1 MENRFYATGKR
12 KTSVARVW
20 ISNGSGSISVNKKS
34 LDEYFGGLADAKL
47 KIQYPINMANLT
59 GKIDILATVKGGG
72 IMAQAEA
79 LRHGIS
85 KALVEYDPNLR
96 GTLKPLGLLSRDA
109 RAKERKK
116 YGRKKARKSFQW
128 SKR

>member
-1 MENRFYATGKR
+1 MEKYYATGKR
-12 KTSVARVW
+12 KTAVARVW
-20 ISNGSGSISVNKKS
+20 VWQGEGNININKQT
-34 LDEYFGGLADAKL
+34 LDEYFGGLEEAKL
-47 KIQYPINMANLT
+47 KILYPLNLV
-59 GKIDILATVKGGG
+59 GLNSKIDVYATVKGGG

-96 GTLKPLGLLSRDA
+96 ATLKPLGLLSRDA

>member
-1 MENRFYATGKR
+1 MDNRFYATGKR
-12 KTSVARVW
+12 KTAVARVW
-20 ISNGSGSISVNKKS
+20 VSSGNGEITINKKNM
-34 LDEYFGGLADAKL
+34 DEYFGGLNEAKL
-47 KIQYPINMANLT
+47 KIQYPLNIAGLT
-59 GKIDILATVKGGG
+59 GKIDIYATVKGGG

-85 KALVEYDPNLR
+85 KALCEYDPNLR
-96 GTLKPLGLLSRDA
+96 SKLKPLGLLRRDSRV
-109 RAKERKK
+109 KERKK

>member
-1 MENRFYATGKR
+1 MDKYYATGKR
-12 KTSVARVW
+12 KTAVARVW
-20 ISNGSGSISVNKKS
+20 VYPGDGTITVNKKT
-34 LDEYFGGLADAKL
+34 LDEYFGGLEEAKL
-47 KIQYPINMANLT
+47 KIYYPLNLVGLN
-59 GKIDILATVKGGG
+59 GKISVYATVRGGG
-72 IMAQAEA
+72 TMAQAEA

-96 GTLKPLGLLSRDA
+96 ATLKPLGLLSRDA
-109 RAKERKK
+109 RVKERKK

>member
-1 MENRFYATGKR
+1 MERYYATGKR

-20 ISNGSGSISVNKKS
+20 VYSGDGKITVNKKT
-34 LDEYFGGLADAKL
+34 LDEYFGGLEQAKL
-47 KIQYPINMANLT
+47 KIYYPLNLVGLN
-59 GKIDILATVKGGG
+59 GKIDIYATVRGGG

-96 GTLKPLGLLSRDA
+96 STLKPLGLLSRDA

>member
-1 MENRFYATGKR
+1 MDKYYATGKR
-12 KTSVARVW
+12 KTAVARVW
-20 ISNGSGSISVNKKS
+20 VYPGDGTITVNKKT
-34 LDEYFGGLADAKL
+34 LDEYFGGLEEAKL
-47 KIQYPINMANLT
+47 KIYYPLNLV
-59 GKIDILATVKGGG
+59 GLNEKISVYATVKGGG

-96 GTLKPLGLLSRDA
+96 ATLKPLGLLSRDA
-109 RAKERKK
+109 RVKERKK

>member
-1 MENRFYATGKR
+1 MDRFYATGKR

-20 ISNGSGSISVNKKS
+20 VYPGDGTITINKKGI
-34 LDEYFGGLADAKL
+34 DDYFGGLEQAKL
-47 KIQYPINMANLT
+47 KIYYPLSLVGLN
-59 GKIDILATVKGGG
+59 GKISVYATVRGGG

-96 GTLKPLGLLSRDA
+96 ATLKPLGLLSRDA
-109 RAKERKK
+109 RVKERKK

>member
-1 MENRFYATGKR
+1 MDRFYATGKR

-20 ISNGSGSISVNKKS
+20 VYPGDGTITINKKS
-34 LDEYFGGLADAKL
+34 IDDYFGGLEQAKL
-47 KIQYPINMANLT
+47 KIYYPLNLV
-59 GKIDILATVKGGG
+59 GLNSKISVYATVRGGG

-96 GTLKPLGLLSRDA
+96 ATLKPLGLLSRDA
-109 RAKERKK
+109 RVKERKK

>member
-1 MENRFYATGKR
+1 MDKYYATGKR

-20 ISNGSGSISVNKKS
+20 VYPGDGGITVNKQS
-34 LDEYFGGLADAKL
+34 LDEYFGGLEEAKL
-47 KIQYPINMANLT
+47 KIYYPLNLAGLN
-59 GKIDILATVKGGG
+59 GKIAVYATVKGGG

-96 GTLKPLGLLSRDA
+96 TTLKPLGLLSRDA
-109 RAKERKK
+109 RVKERKK
-116 YGRKKARKSFQW
+116 YGKKKARKSFQW

>member
-1 MENRFYATGKR
+1 MDRFYATGKR

-20 ISNGSGSISVNKKS
+20 VSPGDGTITVNKKS
-34 LDEYFGGLADAKL
+34 LDEYFGGLEQAKL
-47 KIQYPINMANLT
+47 KIYYPLNLVGLN
-59 GKIDILATVKGGG
+59 GKISVYATVRGGG

-96 GTLKPLGLLSRDA
+96 ATLKPLGLLSRDA
-109 RAKERKK
+109 RVKERKK

>member
-1 MENRFYATGKR
+1 MDNRFYATGKR

-20 ISNGSGSISVNKKS
+20 ISNGNGNITINKKT
-34 LDEYFGGLADAKL
+34 LDEYFGGLNRAKL
-47 KIQYPINMANLT
+47 EIQHPISLAGLT
-59 GKIDILATVKGGG
+59 GKVDIMATVKGGG
-72 IMAQAEA
+72 IMSQAEA

-85 KALVEYDPNLR
+85 KALVEYDASLR

-109 RAKERKK
+109 RVKERKK
-116 YGRKKARKSFQW
+116 YGKKKARKSFQW

>member
-1 MENRFYATGKR
+1 MDNRFYATGKR

-20 ISNGSGSISVNKKS
+20 ITNGNGNITINNKT
-34 LDEYFGGLADAKL
+34 LDEYFGGLNSAKL
-47 KIQYPINMANLT
+47 KIQYPINLASLT
-59 GKIDILATVKGGG
+59 GKIDIFATVKGGG
-72 IMAQAEA
+72 IIAQAEA

-85 KALVEYDPNLR
+85 KALVEYDANLR

-109 RAKERKK
+109 RVKERKK
-116 YGRKKARKSFQW
+116 YGKKKARKSFQW

>member
-1 MENRFYATGKR
+1 MDNRFYATGKR

-20 ISNGSGSISVNKKS
+20 VSNGDGSITINKQT
-34 LDEYFGGLADAKL
+34 LDEYFGGLNDAKL
-47 KIQYPINMANLT
+47 KVQYPINVAGLT
-59 GKIDILATVKGGG
+59 AKVNIFATVKGGG
-72 IMAQAEA
+72 IMAQSEA

-85 KALVEYDPNLR
+85 KALTEYDANLR

-109 RAKERKK
+109 RVKERKK

>member
-1 MENRFYATGKR
+1 MSNRFYATGKR

-20 ISNGSGSISVNKKS
+20 ISNGSGKITINKQS
-34 LDEYFGGLADAKL
+34 LDEYFGGLNDAKL
-47 KIQYPINMANLT
+47 KIQYPISLT
-59 GKIDILATVKGGG
+59 GLLGKIDILATIKGGG

-85 KALVEYDPNLR
+85 KALTEYDPNFR
-96 GTLKPLGLLSRDA
+96 ATLKPEGLLSRDA

>member
-1 MENRFYATGKR
+1 MDGKFYATGKR
-12 KTSVARVW
+12 KTAVARVW
-20 ISNGSGSISVNKKS
+20 VSNGSGNITINKKG
-34 LDEYFGGLADAKL
+34 LDEYFGGLEYAKL
-47 KIQYPINMANLT
+47 KVQYPISLANLI
-59 GKIDILATVKGGG
+59 GKIDIYATVKGSG

-85 KALVEYDPNLR
+85 KALSEFDSDLR
-96 GTLKPLGLLSRDA
+96 GVFKPLGLLSRDS

-116 YGRKKARKSFQW
+116 YGKKKARKSFQW

>member
-1 MENRFYATGKR
+1 MEKYYATGKR
-12 KTSVARVW
+12 KTAVARVW
-20 ISNGSGSISVNKKS
+20 VWQGKGNIVVNKKS
-34 LDEYFGGLADAKL
+34 LDEYFGGLDEAKL
-47 KIQYPINMANLT
+47 KILYPLNLVGLT
-59 GKIDILATVKGGG
+59 EKVDIYATIRGGG

-96 GTLKPLGLLSRDA
+96 TTLKPMGLLSRDA
-109 RAKERKK
+109 RVKERKK